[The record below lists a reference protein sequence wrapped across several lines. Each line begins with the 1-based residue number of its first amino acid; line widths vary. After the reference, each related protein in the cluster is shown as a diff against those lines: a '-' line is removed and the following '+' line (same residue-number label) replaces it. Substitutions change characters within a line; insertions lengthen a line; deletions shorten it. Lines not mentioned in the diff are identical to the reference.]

1 MQESA
6 LFRLISRYFAR
17 SDNGKGSRTPRT
29 SSSAFDTKR
38 RIMTIIFTA
47 LIVVLLATIG
57 GFIILDKGDSMTGYV
72 IGSVIAIALVS
83 LLVDAHFKGQMH
95 TAVEA
100 TNAGMSYDNEGLV
113 VTERWRSKFYLR
125 KSKARS
131 QFDKS

>member
-1 MQESA
+1 M
-6 LFRLISRYFAR
+6 LFAV
-17 SDNGKGSRTPRT
+17 NG
-29 SSSAFDTKR
+29 DTGRCVGDLPIDRKR
-38 RIMTIIFTA
+38 RIMTIVITA
-47 LIVVLLATIG
+47 LVVVLLAFAG
-57 GFIILDKGDSMTGYV
+57 SFILLDKGDNVTGYV

-100 TNAGMSYDNEGLV
+100 TNAGMSYDSEGLV